1 MSLELPYQI
10 LNLFMVLTPGTTEG
24 QPSTRLALQSCS
36 CFQQALSKY
45 ECHATPRHTPGQEKT
60 KISSHRPPQIQQ
72 DQLVW
77 RYRNRN
83 DSQSLLYSMGNV
95 GYLLETTGR
104 PLNLSGRSCGRSFSG
119 DGSNEM
125 IGTGL
130 LVCWS
135 ECVTQ
140 EGQLFIPIV
149 ADYNL
154 ARGDS
159 DRSVCCASAH
169 PRLRRSKLIFL
180 MWILA
185 IRWSFIYILMRLTLH
200 L

>member
-1 MSLELPYQI
+1 
-10 LNLFMVLTPGTTEG
+10 
-24 QPSTRLALQSCS
+24 
-36 CFQQALSKY
+36 
-45 ECHATPRHTPGQEKT
+45 
-60 KISSHRPPQIQQ
+60 
-72 DQLVW
+72 
-77 RYRNRN
+77 
-83 DSQSLLYSMGNV
+83 MGNA

-140 EGQLFIPIV
+140 EGQLLIPIV

-185 IRWSFIYILMRLTLH
+185 IRWSFIYILMRLTLSRENYICARREKRGQRNKNKKCH
-200 L
+200 RQPKSMPRVKCAPGFLNHINCYRYNHAGQLTLSDRRLTNRDTHTTTVLLLHSQSSFIQLTP